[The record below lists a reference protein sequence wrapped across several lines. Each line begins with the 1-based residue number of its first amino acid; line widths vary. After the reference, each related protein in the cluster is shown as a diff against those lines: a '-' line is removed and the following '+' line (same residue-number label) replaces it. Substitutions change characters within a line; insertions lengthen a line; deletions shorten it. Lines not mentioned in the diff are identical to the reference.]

1 MEVFILNDKLNF
13 NRLISEYFSIDPTM
27 VDGTGNLTFNYYR
40 RYLYQLV
47 FSRFKFN
54 DLPEA
59 WDIDYIRDT
68 LFQWGYMGIVRTEVG
83 TMALQCG
90 YSGVNYALKPTQIII
105 SNPVFGIFNRRIGL
119 NGELLYFEYLNQCF
133 NGMEN
138 IIKRYALL
146 LAQCDSSLNVNLMNS
161 RVAMAITGSNKRA
174 INSAKKMYDEVT
186 RGNPAV
192 FALWDKEAEINT
204 TLFNN
209 VKNSYVGNDLLQTKQ
224 TIMNEFRTIIGLN
237 NSNTEKRERL
247 VTDEAHANDETTRT
261 LIEMWCDN
269 LNQCFD
275 RVREWDPTILTT
287 VSINYYRD
295 DVKESDIDESV

>member
-13 NRLISEYFSIDPTM
+13 NRLIAEYFSIDPTM
-27 VDGTGNLTFNYYR
+27 VNGTGNLTFNHYR

-54 DLPEA
+54 ELPEA

-68 LFQWGYMGIVRTEVG
+68 LFQWGYMGIVRTEAG

-90 YSGVNYALKPTQIII
+90 YSGVNYALKPTQIVI

-119 NGELLYFEYLNQCF
+119 DGELLYFEYLNQNF

-138 IIKRYALL
+138 IIRRYALL
-146 LAQCDSSLNVNLMNS
+146 LAQCDASLNVNLMNS

-192 FALWDKEAEINT
+192 FALWDKDAEINT

-275 RVREWDPTILTT
+275 RVRNWDPTIKTT
-287 VSINYYRD
+287 VSINYYKD
-295 DVKESDIDESV
+295 DVEGE

>member
-13 NRLISEYFSIDPTM
+13 NRLIAEYFSIDPTM
-27 VDGTGNLTFNYYR
+27 VNGTGNLTFNHYR

-54 DLPEA
+54 ELPEA

-68 LFQWGYMGIVRTEVG
+68 LFQWGYMGIVRTEAG

-90 YSGVNYALKPTQIII
+90 YSGVNYALKPTQIVI

-119 NGELLYFEYLNQCF
+119 DGELLYFEYLNQNF

-138 IIKRYALL
+138 IIRRYALL
-146 LAQCDSSLNVNLMNS
+146 LAQCDASLNVNLMNS

-192 FALWDKEAEINT
+192 FALWDKDAEINT

-269 LNQCFD
+269 LNQCFE
-275 RVREWDPTILTT
+275 RVRNWDPTIKTT
-287 VSINYYRD
+287 VSINYYKD
-295 DVKESDIDESV
+295 DVEGE

>member
-1 MEVFILNDKLNF
+1 MNDKLNF
-13 NRLISEYFSIDPTM
+13 NRLIAEYFSIDPTM
-27 VDGTGNLTFNYYR
+27 VNGTGNLTFNHYR

-54 DLPEA
+54 ELPEA

-68 LFQWGYMGIVRTEVG
+68 LFQWGYMGIVRTEAG

-90 YSGVNYALKPTQIII
+90 YSGVNYALKPTQIVI

-119 NGELLYFEYLNQCF
+119 DGELLYFEYLNQNF

-138 IIKRYALL
+138 IIRRYALL
-146 LAQCDSSLNVNLMNS
+146 LAQCDASLNVNLMNS

-192 FALWDKEAEINT
+192 FALWDKDAEINT

-275 RVREWDPTILTT
+275 RVRNWDPTIKTT
-287 VSINYYRD
+287 VSINYYKD
-295 DVKESDIDESV
+295 DVEGE

>member
-1 MEVFILNDKLNF
+1 MNDKLNF
-13 NRLISEYFSIDPTM
+13 NRLIAEYFSIDPTM
-27 VDGTGNLTFNYYR
+27 VNGTGNLTFNHYR

-54 DLPEA
+54 ELPEA

-68 LFQWGYMGIVRTEVG
+68 LFQWGYMGIVRTEAG

-90 YSGVNYALKPTQIII
+90 YSGVNYALKPTQIVI

-119 NGELLYFEYLNQCF
+119 DGELLYFEYLNQNF

-138 IIKRYALL
+138 IIRRYALL
-146 LAQCDSSLNVNLMNS
+146 LAQCDASLNVNLMNS

-174 INSAKKMYDEVT
+174 INSAKNMYDEVT

-192 FALWDKEAEINT
+192 FALWDKDAEINT

-275 RVREWDPTILTT
+275 RVRNWDPTIKTT
-287 VSINYYRD
+287 VSINYYKD
-295 DVKESDIDESV
+295 DVEGE

>member
-1 MEVFILNDKLNF
+1 MEVFILNDKVNF
-13 NRLISEYFSIDPTM
+13 NRLIAEYFSIDPTM
-27 VDGTGNLTFNYYR
+27 VNGTGNLTFNHYR

-54 DLPEA
+54 ELPEG

-90 YSGVNYALKPTQIII
+90 YSGVNYALKPTQIVI

-119 NGELLYFEYLNQCF
+119 DGELLYFEYLNQNF

-138 IIKRYALL
+138 IIRRYALL
-146 LAQCDSSLNVNLMNS
+146 LAQCDASLNVNLMNS

-192 FALWDKEAEINT
+192 FALCYKYE
-204 TLFNN
+204 
-209 VKNSYVGNDLLQTKQ
+209 
-224 TIMNEFRTIIGLN
+224 
-237 NSNTEKRERL
+237 
-247 VTDEAHANDETTRT
+247 
-261 LIEMWCDN
+261 
-269 LNQCFD
+269 
-275 RVREWDPTILTT
+275 
-287 VSINYYRD
+287 
-295 DVKESDIDESV
+295 

>member
-13 NRLISEYFSIDPTM
+13 NRLIAEYFSIDPTM
-27 VDGTGNLTFNYYR
+27 VNGTGNLTFNHYR

-54 DLPEA
+54 ELHEA
-59 WDIDYIRDT
+59 WDIAYIRDT
-68 LFQWGYMGIVRTEVG
+68 LFQWGYMGIVTTEVG

-90 YSGVNYALKPTQIII
+90 YSGVNYALKPTQIVI

-119 NGELLYFEYLNQCF
+119 DGELLYFEYLNQNF

-138 IIKRYALL
+138 IIRRYALL
-146 LAQCDSSLNVNLMNS
+146 LAQCDASLNVNLMNS

-192 FALWDKEAEINT
+192 FALWDKDAEINT

-247 VTDEAHANDETTRT
+247 VTDDAHANDETTRT

-275 RVREWDPTILTT
+275 RVRNWDPTITTT
-287 VSINYYRD
+287 VSINYYKD
-295 DVKESDIDESV
+295 DVEGE